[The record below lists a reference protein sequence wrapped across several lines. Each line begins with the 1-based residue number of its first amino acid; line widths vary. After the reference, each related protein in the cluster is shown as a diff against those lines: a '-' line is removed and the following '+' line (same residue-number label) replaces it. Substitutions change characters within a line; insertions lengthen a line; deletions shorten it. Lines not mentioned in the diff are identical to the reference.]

1 MAQVKITIGGRT
13 YPLACRDG
21 EESHLTS
28 LAAHLQDK
36 ADELGQTLG
45 TLSEAWLLLMAG
57 ILVADELFEQ
67 RRSTGAPDLT
77 KFTALA
83 ERVEAIADAL
93 ETDAGT

>member
-21 EESHLTS
+21 EEAHLTA

-36 ADELGQTLG
+36 ADELGHTLG
-45 TLSEAWLLLMAG
+45 TLSEARLLLMAG

-67 RRSTGAPDLT
+67 RRSTGEPDLS
-77 KFTALA
+77 KFAALA
-83 ERVEAIADAL
+83 ERVEAIADTL
-93 ETDAGT
+93 EAEAGA